1 MALTSLWEAARPR
14 PAHAASVE
22 GHYEVVVV
30 GGGLTGVTTA
40 LLLASAGR
48 SVLVVEAR
56 HLGAGTTGGSTAKVS
71 ALQGT
76 RLSQIA
82 RRHRTETL
90 RHYAT
95 ANLEG
100 LAWLR
105 LFCDEH
111 DVATQTRTACTYAA
125 TDRGA
130 TSVEQEHRAAL
141 EAGLPVTLTRQT
153 ALPFA
158 TTAAVSLADQ
168 MQVDPVELL
177 DALAA
182 EAGSRGATIVEGA
195 RVRRVRGKA
204 PSQVVTEAGTVTAD
218 TVVVATN
225 MPILDRGGYFARLK
239 PARSYALAY
248 QGADG
253 FELDGMYLSADSPT
267 RSLRDALVAG
277 ERYLLVGGE
286 GHTTGR
292 ASPTTDKLEA
302 LRIWT
307 AEHFPQLRETH
318 SWSAQD
324 YLPSHEL
331 PLAGPLLP
339 DSDHLLMAGGYAKWG
354 MANAV
359 AASLALTSRLLGGRT
374 DWADA
379 LAAWTRSELAG
390 LGKVAGYNAEVG
402 VEMALG
408 WLRPLTRV
416 GRSPEEGQG
425 LVRVDRLGAPTA
437 YSRVDGVERAVSGV
451 CTHLGGIVRWN
462 DAEQSWDCP
471 LHGSRFGADGE
482 VLEGPATC
490 RLEQRGD

>member
-1 MALTSLWEAARPR
+1 MALTSLWEDARPR
-14 PAHAASVE
+14 TVGPASVE

-48 SVLVVEAR
+48 SVLVVEAH

-82 RRHRTETL
+82 RRHQAETL

-105 LFCDEH
+105 RFCDEH
-111 DVATQTRTACTYAA
+111 DVATQTRTACTYAT

-130 TSVEQEHRAAL
+130 ESVEQEHRAAL
-141 EAGLPVTLTRQT
+141 DAGLPATLTRQ
-153 ALPFA
+153 ASLPFP
-158 TTAAVSLADQ
+158 TTAVVSLADQ

-177 DALAA
+177 TALAA
-182 EAGSRGATIVEGA
+182 QAVSRGATIVEGA
-195 RVRRVRGKA
+195 RVRGVRGSA
-204 PSQVVTEAGTVTAD
+204 PSRVETEAGTVTAD
-218 TVVVATN
+218 TVVLATN

-248 QGADG
+248 QGTDG

-267 RSLRDALVAG
+267 RSLRDALVG
-277 ERYLLVGGE
+277 GDRYLLVGGE

-292 ASPTTDKLEA
+292 DPATSRRLDA
-302 LRIWT
+302 LRTWT
-307 AEHFPQLRETH
+307 AEHFPGLRETH

-324 YLPSHEL
+324 YLPAHEL

-359 AASLALTSRLLGGRT
+359 AASLAITSRLLGGRT

-390 LGKVAGYNAEVG
+390 VGKIAGYNAEVG
-402 VEMALG
+402 VELALG
-408 WLRPLTRV
+408 WVRPLGRI

-425 LVRVDRLGAPTA
+425 VVRFDRPGTPTA
-437 YSRVDGVERAVSGV
+437 RSRVGGVEHAVSGV

-471 LHGSRFGADGE
+471 LHGSRFAPDGE

-490 RLEQRGD
+490 RLRPR